1 MAQYEDKINDLTA
14 QLNTEKQAHENT
26 KKLYQDLLAASETLK
41 QKADEAI
48 ISNEKIENLTT
59 EKNNLERMNSELQT
73 EVNLR
78 CEQLKEYIKKGDQVE
93 LNAEAQIQIE

>member
-1 MAQYEDKINDLTA
+1 
-14 QLNTEKQAHENT
+14 
-26 KKLYQDLLAASETLK
+26 
-41 QKADEAI
+41 
-48 ISNEKIENLTT
+48 
-59 EKNNLERMNSELQT
+59 MNSELQT